1 MKKRVGLTDVSSY
14 FDVQTEKLIEAKGDP
29 TKILEIKQ
37 KTTKWLFDLLLWDAD
52 TRKGSE
58 AINNEYRTKIAEL
71 KGKYE
76 KEVGS
81 VITKTKSKV
90 SEAEPDFRTVGTK
103 LLSNLPD

>member
-1 MKKRVGLTDVSSY
+1 MSEEMKKRVGLTDVSSY

-58 AINNEYRTKIAEL
+58 AINDEYRTKIAEL

-76 KEVGS
+76 KE
-81 VITKTKSKV
+81 SKDIKANTSKDV
-90 SEAEPDFRTVGTK
+90 SSLQNDLNT
-103 LLSNLPD
+103 L